1 MEIICYAIL
10 LLLAIILFK
19 FIFKI
24 NIKKIKEKQENKELE
39 NIMAEID
46 SNLSNN
52 YKDAAHEALDLLE
65 QRLSELTAEGRLKE
79 KARKEYETKLASYQG
94 TLKGFSHKDQKPYW
108 DSKS

>member
-1 MEIICYAIL
+1 M
-10 LLLAIILFK
+10 FD
-19 FIFKI
+19 F
-24 NIKKIKEKQENKELE
+24 IKEIGKNKELE

-52 YKDAAHEALDLLE
+52 YKDAAHEALNLFE
-65 QRLSELTAEGRLKE
+65 QRLSELTDEGRLKE

-108 DSKS
+108 VSKS

>member
-1 MEIICYAIL
+1 M
-10 LLLAIILFK
+10 FD
-19 FIFKI
+19 FIKDI
-24 NIKKIKEKQENKELE
+24 GKNKELE

-65 QRLSELTAEGRLKE
+65 QRLSELTNEGRLKE
-79 KARKEYETKLASYQG
+79 KARKEYETKLASYQE

>member
-1 MEIICYAIL
+1 M
-10 LLLAIILFK
+10 FD
-19 FIFKI
+19 FIKDI
-24 NIKKIKEKQENKELE
+24 GKNKELE

-52 YKDAAHEALDLLE
+52 YKDAAHEALELFE
-65 QRLSELTAEGRLKE
+65 QRLSELTSEGKLKE

-108 DSKS
+108 DSQS

>member
-1 MEIICYAIL
+1 M
-10 LLLAIILFK
+10 FD
-19 FIFKI
+19 FIKDI
-24 NIKKIKEKQENKELE
+24 GKNKELE
-39 NIMAEID
+39 KFEKKLESQKVAVIGLGDIMAEID

-52 YKDAAHEALDLLE
+52 YKDAAHEALELLE

-79 KARKEYETKLASYQG
+79 KARKEYETKLASYQE